1 MARTLLT
8 VGITSLLVLAVLSTS
23 SVALD
28 DAEAR
33 KLMNS
38 QGCKACHSLEGDG
51 GMAALSFEE
60 IRAKRSRTEIRL
72 QLVNQE
78 HRHGNGKIP
87 DFSHLSDEEIGA
99 LVNFI
104 QPEPE

>member
-1 MARTLLT
+1 MARTWLT
-8 VGITSLLVLAVLSTS
+8 VGITSLLLLVILAAL
-23 SVALD
+23 SVAQD

-51 GMAALSFEE
+51 GTTAPSFEE
-60 IRAKRSRTEIRL
+60 IRAKSSRTEIRM

-78 HRHGNGKIP
+78 HRHGNVKIP
-87 DFSHLSDEEIGA
+87 DFSHLSDEEIDA

-104 QPEPE
+104 QPGSE